1 MNKYLKNIFFGFLTW
16 LIPFVLSFVF
26 YSKEGVLSIDI
37 FLFKSIMIVI
47 SGLIGVSLL
56 ILYFKDIKKDYLI
69 EGIAVGFSWLIINL
83 ILDLL
88 ILIPMSGM
96 TYLDYFSQIGLRYLI
111 IPTISIGM
119 GLLLKIK
126 Q

>member
-1 MNKYLKNIFFGFLTW
+1 MNKQLKNVFFGFLTW
-16 LIPFVLSFVF
+16 LIPFLLSFIF

-56 ILYFKDIKKDYLI
+56 ILYFKDITKDYLI
-69 EGIAVGFSWLIINL
+69 EGITVGFSWLIINL

-96 TYLDYFSQIGLRYLI
+96 MYLDYFSQIGLRYLI

-119 GLLLKIK
+119 GLVLKIK